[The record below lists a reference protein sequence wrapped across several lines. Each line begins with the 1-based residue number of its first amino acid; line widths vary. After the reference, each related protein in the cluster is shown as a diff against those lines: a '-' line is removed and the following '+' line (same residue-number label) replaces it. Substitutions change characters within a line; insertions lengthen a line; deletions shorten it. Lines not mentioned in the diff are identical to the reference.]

1 MSAILVSIVALHG
14 VDIVGSVEGADLA
27 TGNYTITSTG
37 LTLQNVGAVKNYAPL
52 VVGLPSVETWDK
64 VICYQRLS

>member
-37 LTLQNVGAVKNYAPL
+37 LTLQNVGAVEDYTSL
-52 VVGLPSVETWDK
+52 VVGLPPVKTWDK
-64 VICYQRLS
+64 VMCYQRFS